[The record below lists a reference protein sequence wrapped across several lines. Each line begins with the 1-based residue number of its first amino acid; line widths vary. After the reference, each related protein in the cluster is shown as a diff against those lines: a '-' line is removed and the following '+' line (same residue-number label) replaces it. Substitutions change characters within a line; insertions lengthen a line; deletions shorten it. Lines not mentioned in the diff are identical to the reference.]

1 MPTRYSNMARQL
13 FTAGYEGTTIHTFIA
28 ILQTNNVD
36 CVLDVRALAFSR
48 KPGFS
53 KTALSQNLESANIRY
68 VHIPDLGTPKP
79 IREKLKS
86 SLDYSDFFE
95 TMDAYLSGKQ
105 DAIEFAYKYVNE
117 HTCCLMC
124 FEHLADECHRKV
136 VAGKIKIKDG
146 NGLQIKHI

>member
-1 MPTRYSNMARQL
+1 M
-13 FTAGYEGTTIHTFIA
+13 GYERTTIHTFIA
-28 ILQTNNVD
+28 NLRANNID

-53 KTALSQNLESANIRY
+53 KTALSQSLESENIRY

-86 SLDYSDFFE
+86 TGDYSEFFK
-95 TMDAYLSGKQ
+95 TMDIYLTDKQ
-105 DAIEFAYKYVNE
+105 DAIEFAYNYVNQ

-124 FEHLADECHRKV
+124 FEHLAQECHRNI
-136 VAGKIKIKDG
+136 VASKIKDRDG
-146 NGLQIKHI
+146 NGLQIEHI

>member
-1 MPTRYSNMARQL
+1 MARQL

-28 ILQTNNVD
+28 TLQTNNVD
-36 CVLDVRALAFSR
+36 CVLDVRAIAFSR

-53 KTALSQNLESANIRY
+53 KTALSQKLESVNIRY
-68 VHIPDLGTPKP
+68 VHLPDLGTPKN

-86 SLDYSDFFE
+86 TLDYTDFFE
-95 TMDAYLSGKQ
+95 TMDTHLSRKE
-105 DAIEFAYKYVNE
+105 DAIESAYKYVNE

-124 FEHLADECHRKV
+124 FEHLAEECHRNV
-136 VAGKIKIKDG
+136 VASKIKARDG

>member
-1 MPTRYSNMARQL
+1 MSNRYSNMARQL
-13 FTAGYEGTTIHTFIA
+13 FTAGYEGTTIRSFIA

-68 VHIPDLGTPKP
+68 IHIPDLGTPKP

-86 SLDYSDFFE
+86 TSDYTAFFE
-95 TMDAYLSGKQ
+95 TMDA
-105 DAIEFAYKYVNE
+105 
-117 HTCCLMC
+117 
-124 FEHLADECHRKV
+124 HLTSK
-136 VAGKIKIKDG
+136 
-146 NGLQIKHI
+146 

>member
-1 MPTRYSNMARQL
+1 M
-13 FTAGYEGTTIHTFIA
+13 GYERTTIHTFI
-28 ILQTNNVD
+28 TNLRANNID

-53 KTALSQNLESANIRY
+53 KTALSQSLESENIHY

-86 SLDYSDFFE
+86 TGDYSEFFK
-95 TMDAYLSGKQ
+95 TMDIYLADKQ
-105 DAIEFAYKYVNE
+105 DAIEFAYNYVNQ

-124 FEHLADECHRKV
+124 FEHLAQECHRNI
-136 VAGKIKIKDG
+136 VASKIKDRDG
-146 NGLQIKHI
+146 NGLQIEHI